1 MCVQPNPRC
10 FTSCLKYKRMP
21 CFGFPHKCRWYD
33 TIDANDLI
41 LLKESYYEGKGVSLA
56 KISDLN
62 YPFAISHVP
71 FPKQAVSPLFSPY
84 KDRCKQDHGSPCD
97 PWDLTSAHLISLISI
112 RITVEVKVSPILGG
126 ASHFRFPEN
135 GILSHP
141 VFCVCVVGGCCF
153 KSREWYWNL
162 KRGTIGWGSA
172 CVCLH
177 CVRLS
182 VVIPT

>member
-1 MCVQPNPRC
+1 MCVRPNPRC

-62 YPFAISHVP
+62 KPLCHQLCPFS
-71 FPKQAVSPLFSPY
+71 QAGSVTPVLSPY

-112 RITVEVKVSPILGG
+112 RITVEVKLSPILGG
-126 ASHFRFPEN
+126 ASHFRFPES
-135 GILSHP
+135 GILSHAQTELTKW
-141 VFCVCVVGGCCF
+141 
-153 KSREWYWNL
+153 KS
-162 KRGTIGWGSA
+162 K
-172 CVCLH
+172 
-177 CVRLS
+177 
-182 VVIPT
+182 